1 MLSDAELTALKSFWI
16 WEPLKERWEYIRD
29 WENHKREAMQ
39 KFEEYAKKE
48 PSGIGLADK
57 PRPLKGW
64 IQ

>member
-16 WEPLKERWEYIRD
+16 WEPLKEKWEYLRD

-48 PSGIGLADK
+48 PAGIGLADK